1 VDQKITD
8 IMMHMAHS
16 HQQLARVIDA
26 ERHITVRMAQIV
38 HALPDEEPDFE
49 GVEGMLG
56 STSSVNKSI
65 ISYLNSMA
73 DLQEAMAEN
82 LTQVMTELKGSEDE

>member
-1 VDQKITD
+1 MDQKITD
-8 IMMHMAHS
+8 ILMHMAHS

-49 GVEGMLG
+49 GVEGMLE

-65 ISYLNSMA
+65 IAYLNSIA
-73 DLQEAMAEN
+73 DLEEAIAEN
-82 LTQVMTELKGSEDE
+82 LTQVMTELKGSEEE